1 MNWNDLT
8 MAQKNELMQ
17 TYIRNGVTS
26 LEDMR
31 GHFNSFADGGPK
43 KSYKEW
49 AGQMQK
55 KYPWLE
61 MDSKKAGYDYERY
74 FNENYEDA
82 IARLAEAE
90 ARHFTDRYKL
100 ANHPT
105 YSNESVYSQGPRIG
119 GEWTN
124 DDKFIP
130 SVINKQQYPKVYDQ
144 DRAYTEEEI
153 YDRLHKFDKGGP
165 KKVRDNRLHE
175 THPELFA
182 SYNVNIPFVMQD
194 EVRANALLEEKKR
207 RANALAAEFVLKE
220 GIENTVNS
228 PYYNKERDR
237 WVPQESVEGG
247 ADTIGKGLKMNNVN
261 TDWYKTLKKQ
271 GYLTNAQMEKGVQEM
286 MTGFYD
292 KAKNIYNEQHGDY
305 AWDALAPEKQSL
317 LMDYAYNG
325 VLNQFPK
332 FMQAVHDNDRDSILN
347 EYKRHVGKKELKTRN
362 RETLNLINN
371 IWP

>member
-31 GHFNSFADGGPK
+31 GHFNSFA
-43 KSYKEW
+43 E
-49 AGQMQK
+49 
-55 KYPWLE
+55 
-61 MDSKKAGYDYERY
+61 
-74 FNENYEDA
+74 
-82 IARLAEAE
+82 
-90 ARHFTDRYKL
+90 
-100 ANHPT
+100 
-105 YSNESVYSQGPRIG
+105 
-119 GEWTN
+119 
-124 DDKFIP
+124 
-130 SVINKQQYPKVYDQ
+130 
-144 DRAYTEEEI
+144 
-153 YDRLHKFDKGGP
+153 GGP
-165 KKVRDNRLHE
+165 KKVRDNRLNE
-175 THPELFA
+175 THPELFV
-182 SYNVNIPFVMQD
+182 SYNVNVPFLLQD
-194 EVRANALLEEKKR
+194 EIDANTLLEEKR
-207 RANALAAEFVLKE
+207 REANALATEFVLRE
-220 GIENTVNS
+220 GIENTMNS
-228 PYYNKERDR
+228 PYYNKEKDR
-237 WVPQESVEGG
+237 WTPQKSVEGG

-261 TDWYKTLKKQ
+261 TDWYKTLNKQ

-292 KAKNIYNEQHGDY
+292 KAKNIYNGQHGNY

-332 FMQAVHDNDRDSILN
+332 FMQAVHDNDKDSILN